1 MRYPSFAR
9 RLAALSLLVSTVA
22 VPATT
27 ASACPTDPFCIQP
40 NPPPV
45 MLWPSQ
51 LLVNPGFEDTTP
63 QTTPP
68 HPGWIKSEN
77 AAFVTNPHHS
87 GVEALEV
94 DTGLWGPPPFGPP
107 QSFAFQQVTIP
118 ADAPHPIL
126 RYFLDVQT
134 SVTGTSAVD
143 TLTVKI
149 IPPQPN
155 VFPPVFL
162 LPTTLA
168 THSNLNNTHGAW
180 CRKGDF
186 DLSAFRGQ
194 TVTLSFTALINSANP
209 AATRFYLDDVE
220 LWTSPPLS
228 LATPA
233 C

>member
-1 MRYPSFAR
+1 
-9 RLAALSLLVSTVA
+9 
-22 VPATT
+22 
-27 ASACPTDPFCIQP
+27 
-40 NPPPV
+40 

-68 HPGWIKSEN
+68 HLGWIKSEN
-77 AAFVTNPHHS
+77 AAFITNPHHS
-87 GVEALEV
+87 GFEAIEV
-94 DTGLWGPPPFGPP
+94 DTGLWGAPPFGPP
-107 QSFAFQQVTIP
+107 QSYAYQQVTIP
-118 ADAPHPIL
+118 IDASHPIL
-126 RYFLDVQT
+126 RYFLDVQS
-134 SVTGTSAVD
+134 SVAGANAVD

-155 VFPPVFL
+155 SFPPVHVI
-162 LPTTLA
+162 PTMLA
-168 THSNLNNTHGAW
+168 TYSNLDNTHGAR

-220 LWTSPPLS
+220 LSTSPPLS
-228 LATPA
+228 AYMRP